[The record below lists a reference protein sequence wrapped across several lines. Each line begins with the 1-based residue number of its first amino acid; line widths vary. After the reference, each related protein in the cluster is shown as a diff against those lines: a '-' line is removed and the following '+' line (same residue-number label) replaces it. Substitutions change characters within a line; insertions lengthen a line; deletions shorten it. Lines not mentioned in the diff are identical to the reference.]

1 MCWGVGG
8 GRRDVGRGMKGGVGK
23 CDKVWGREAT
33 LFSDATESLFKLCY
47 ESVPSQKYKKF
58 CYIP

>member
-1 MCWGVGG
+1 MRLTVQSFKEARMWFSQRSGG
-8 GRRDVGRGMKGGVGK
+8 GGGG
-23 CDKVWGREAT
+23 GGLIAT
-33 LFSDATESLFKLCY
+33 FFSDASESLFKLCY

>member
-23 CDKVWGREAT
+23 CDGVGKGRCRER
-33 LFSDATESLFKLCY
+33 
-47 ESVPSQKYKKF
+47 
-58 CYIP
+58 